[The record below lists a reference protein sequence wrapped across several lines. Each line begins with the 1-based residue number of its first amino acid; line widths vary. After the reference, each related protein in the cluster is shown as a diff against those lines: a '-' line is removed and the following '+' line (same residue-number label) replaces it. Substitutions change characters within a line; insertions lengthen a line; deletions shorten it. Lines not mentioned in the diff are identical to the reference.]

1 MLHHS
6 FEMKTQN
13 WHSIFCLRGNEDNAK
28 DLYRRAE
35 LAIIRIIRKLIVEY
49 SFKFYRVIVSYKL
62 VQLYAEYITV
72 YDYILRQLRGSTSFM
87 DVILMIGALDH
98 LQIQP
103 TYDKPFIISYSII
116 PCSKMFYLNVMFVHL
131 VINLS
136 NSNQ

>member
-13 WHSIFCLRGNEDNAK
+13 WHSIFCLRGIEDNAK

-35 LAIIRIIRKLIVEY
+35 LAIIRIIRKLILEY

-98 LQIQP
+98 L
-103 TYDKPFIISYSII
+103 
-116 PCSKMFYLNVMFVHL
+116 
-131 VINLS
+131 
-136 NSNQ
+136 